1 MGHGTS
7 EDYVLTIQYGYYS
20 GAVVEARPKTVGD
33 RELAK
38 HYATEQEAV
47 SEAKRL
53 LRTFNCVPNVY
64 RCKGGE
70 VVEMVRYR

>member
-7 EDYVLTIQYGYYS
+7 EDYVLTIQYGFYT
-20 GAVVEARPKTVGD
+20 GAVVEGRPEVRG

-64 RCKGGE
+64 RCEGGR
-70 VVEMVRYR
+70 VVDMIRYR